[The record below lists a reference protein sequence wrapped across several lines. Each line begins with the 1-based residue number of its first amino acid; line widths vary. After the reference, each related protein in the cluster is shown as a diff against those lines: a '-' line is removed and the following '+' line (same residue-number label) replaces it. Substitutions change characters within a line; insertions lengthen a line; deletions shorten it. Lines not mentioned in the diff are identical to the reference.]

1 MEVEV
6 MRMGHRTV
14 KQETIDA
21 VSYVPLTIG
30 VIGVAVYE
38 RLLERG
44 RKPRV
49 TFTTRIPCTNLNP
62 TPILRGWL
70 GTTDNYYREALGA
83 YVVVSY
89 NPTAQTVSLR
99 PATEEEVRR
108 WLNEAL
114 PERWLWKM
122 EDLVEQGTPGAKV

>member
-1 MEVEV
+1 
-6 MRMGHRTV
+6 MRP
-14 KQETIDA
+14 KEQETYIDA
-21 VSYVPLTIG
+21 VSYVPLEPGT
-30 VIGVAVYE
+30 IGVAVYG

-70 GTTDNYYREALGA
+70 GTTNNYYQEALGV

-89 NPTAQTVSLR
+89 NATAQMVTLR
-99 PATEEEVRR
+99 PATEEEARR

-122 EDLVEQGTPGAKV
+122 EDVAKQGTPGAKG